1 MFLDRYLWNLQFG
14 QARIVSRSRASGAP
28 IDGVVVSAGIPE
40 QDEALALIE
49 QLRTD
54 GFPYVA
60 FKPGTVDQIR
70 KVIAIAREADPIKV
84 IVQVEDGH
92 SGGHHSWEDLSDL
105 LLATYAQLRA
115 QSNIVLTVGGGIGTP
130 ERAADF
136 LTGDW
141 SVRYG
146 RPPMPVDRRPRGHCC
161 DDHEGST
168 HHQSRQGTP
177 RRHAGRARQRRTR
190 RLGRRGCDPRR
201 HASGCPTCAPTCT
214 KSPTPRQPP
223 RASSPRSAP
232 TAPRCAPARTKSSK
246 FSPTRPS
253 PTSVTSKT

>member
-1 MFLDRYLWNLQFG
+1 MEPPVRPGPHRVAL
-14 QARIVSRSRASGAP
+14 ARVRRP
-28 IDGVVVSAGIPE
+28 HRRRVVSAGIPE
-40 QDEALALIE
+40 KDEALALIE
-49 QLRTD
+49 QLRAD

-141 SVRYG
+141 SARYG
-146 RPPMPVDRRPRGHCC
+146 RPPMPVDGVLV
-161 DDHEGST
+161 
-168 HHQSRQGTP
+168 GTAAMTTKEAHTTKAVKELLVATP
-177 RRHAGRARQRRTR
+177 GVPDNDE
-190 RLGRRGCDPRR
+190 LGGWVGE
-201 HASGCPTCAPTCT
+201 A
-214 KSPTPRQPP
+214 
-223 RASSPRSAP
+223 
-232 TAPRCAPARTKSSK
+232 
-246 FSPTRPS
+246 
-253 PTSVTSKT
+253 